1 MYNVLGNCMVG
12 TLILAGSDFHSHWR
26 SQDSP
31 LYRTK
36 SGIDFLDLNA
46 RQSGHEFLA
55 SHPVGFA
62 TLVSSPFQK
71 ILRATLRDVIFP
83 SYASFFILPRKK
95 SRSYPP
101 SIERFQCYTKT
112 SVFHEHLSRSIK
124 KNVPV
129 TKTLA
134 KQIVESFNCQ
144 RFLKYLKNL
153 LQN

>member
-12 TLILAGSDFHSHWR
+12 TLILAGSDFHSHWH

-31 LYRTK
+31 FYRTK

-55 SHPVGFA
+55 SHPVGFV

-83 SYASFFILPRKK
+83 SYASFFILPRKNLGHIHH
-95 SRSYPP
+95 RS
-101 SIERFQCYTKT
+101 SDSNVILKHQCDER
-112 SVFHEHLSRSIK
+112 LSRSIK

-134 KQIVESFNCQ
+134 KQIECWKF
-144 RFLKYLKNL
+144 
-153 LQN
+153 